1 MSKSLKLLGAINMK
15 DIIFISTH
23 KTLLDLLQQTATTID
38 YYKFLEATAPFI
50 SGAKQCSPSTLR
62 EESDE
67 VLVDVVN
74 ISKKRDATTAALFTE
89 TGLKTNKMAILTA

>member
-1 MSKSLKLLGAINMK
+1 MSKSLKSLGAINMK

-23 KTLLDLLQQTATTID
+23 ETLLDLLQQTATTID

-67 VLVDVVN
+67 VLVDVN
-74 ISKKRDATTAALFTE
+74 ISKKRDATTAALSTE

>member
-1 MSKSLKLLGAINMK
+1 MK

-23 KTLLDLLQQTATTID
+23 ETLLDLLQQTATTID

-67 VLVDVVN
+67 VLVDVN

-89 TGLKTNKMAILTA
+89 TGLKANKMAILTA